1 MWACIVDYL
10 DRGDMCVVIE
20 LFLLAIFLVGNVFTR
35 HVFEGALEDTSSDLS
50 ATCRRHVSVLVVVTL
65 TTKPDTLTNR
75 SRTGQAKKQQ
85 LTENTTKNK
94 KHNDHDEPSH
104 YPPQTALFLSLYTPA
119 ASDRWHDG

>member
-1 MWACIVDYL
+1 MKIL
-10 DRGDMCVVIE
+10 S
-20 LFLLAIFLVGNVFTR
+20 LAKKVSHGLVGNVFTR

-75 SRTGQAKKQQ
+75 SSTGQAKKQQ
-85 LTENTTKNK
+85 LDTYRKHHK
-94 KHNDHDEPSH
+94 KQKHNDHDEPSH

>member
-1 MWACIVDYL
+1 MLTPIKATQKLTPVN
-10 DRGDMCVVIE
+10 
-20 LFLLAIFLVGNVFTR
+20 LVGNVFTR

-75 SRTGQAKKQQ
+75 SSTGQAKKQQ

-94 KHNDHDEPSH
+94 KHNYHDEPSH

-119 ASDRWHDG
+119 ASD